1 MSIDL
6 QKHREAIVAAWKTVV
21 DRKSATNWALF
32 GYEGQ
37 SNVLKVQD
45 TGEDGI
51 CELAGEL
58 NSGKIQYAFL
68 RVDNSETGIAKFVFI
83 NWQGEGGTDR
93 TEGNVCEACAR
104 CDGSGARCSHNAA
117 RDQRGRCRGG
127 PYPREAAEGRGE
139 RVLK

>member
-51 CELAGEL
+51 SELAGEL

-83 NWQGEGGTDR
+83 NWQVG
-93 TEGNVCEACAR
+93 CALICPFLLAPHLTHALISPPGYHR
-104 CDGSGARCSHNAA
+104 
-117 RDQRGRCRGG
+117 
-127 PYPREAAEGRGE
+127 
-139 RVLK
+139 